1 MQTTNIHNAKTHLS
15 KLLEQVANGN
25 EIIISN
31 RGTPVAK
38 LVPYKAEPRKL
49 GLLANAHFETDDCWH
64 PDNDVIAAFDNSPT
78 FPSSKES

>member
-1 MQTTNIHNAKTHLS
+1 MHTTNIHDAKTHLS
-15 KLLEQVANGN
+15 KLLKQVASGD

-38 LVPYKAEPRKL
+38 LIPYKAEPRKL
-49 GLLANAHFETDDCWH
+49 GLLANTHFETDDCWQ
-64 PDNDVIAAFDNSPT
+64 PDSDVIAAFNNSPA